1 MRGSNKY
8 KQYQNLHY
16 EHLLFGNCIIKKTI
30 FKSIPLNLKLVKYG
44 GEELDFAYRL
54 HLNHY
59 KKMIYCNSA
68 IVTRRDHPA
77 LIKHLCRLEEFG
89 CNNLTL
95 LEDHLQKRVLKKNFF
110 TLIFIYNDRVNLF
123 TNRLCLFFYKN
134 IAGYFFIIK
143 IILLTSIIKGM
154 HQKN

>member
-1 MRGSNKY
+1 MEYQKALEKTDCIAVGGKILYESEDAVFQKYLNSPMRGSNKC

-16 EHLLFGNCIIKKTI
+16 DHLLFGNCIIKKTI

-44 GEELDFAYRL
+44 GEELDFVYRL

-77 LIKHLCRLEEFG
+77 LIKPSLSVR
-89 CNNLTL
+89 
-95 LEDHLQKRVLKKNFF
+95 RVW
-110 TLIFIYNDRVNLF
+110 T
-123 TNRLCLFFYKN
+123 
-134 IAGYFFIIK
+134 
-143 IILLTSIIKGM
+143 
-154 HQKN
+154 

>member
-1 MRGSNKY
+1 M
-8 KQYQNLHY
+8 
-16 EHLLFGNCIIKKTI
+16 IIKKTI

-54 HLNHY
+54 HFNHY

-89 CNNLTL
+89 RSNLAL
-95 LEDHLQKRVLKKNFF
+95 LEDSLQKRVLKKNPGAGSNRHPNMVFQKK
-110 TLIFIYNDRVNLF
+110 LNGILF
-123 TNRLCLFFYKN
+123 
-134 IAGYFFIIK
+134 A
-143 IILLTSIIKGM
+143 
-154 HQKN
+154 